1 MYGSISF
8 DVYAHENIIMIKI
21 MNTFADLP
29 KLPCVRGYLRKQIVR
44 ESPSED
50 VSFGQRPE

>member
-44 ESPSED
+44 ESPSEE